1 MLVQLVEP
9 GRHEYG
15 NVQTLSCASV
25 VLLLTSIQC
34 GAERPRCGECVTRDT
49 QCEYLPTQRQFTN
62 AQYETLYNK
71 YNAQEEILKK
81 LMSLPDNEALD
92 MLNHLRAGGAPQR
105 ASVPAPL
112 SNDHVSD
119 ATAPVSCSNYR
130 QLKRKIGS
138 YNRGAAELAE
148 RLRRSMSP
156 DDGRRSS
163 MPRLNHINPSLNRTN
178 RGLLPP
184 TDTSIEFQLMALHQ
198 NAYPSLI
205 PLDIASLDLGLL
217 GISPLTS
224 FNRDKSLSQT
234 NIHYDSHLSHSHQI
248 SSRSPF
254 IFNVIDPIDVSTEA
268 LPARYADARLERI
281 RIQYWTE
288 IPIQDDLAA
297 RIINIYL
304 VNETSWW
311 GDFDVDLFLDD
322 LINFRTRFCSRLLVH
337 ALLAWSSVSVTH
349 SIRLTLP
356 LI

>member
-1 MLVQLVEP
+1 
-9 GRHEYG
+9 
-15 NVQTLSCASV
+15 
-25 VLLLTSIQC
+25 
-34 GAERPRCGECVTRDT
+34 
-49 QCEYLPTQRQFTN
+49 
-62 AQYETLYNK
+62 
-71 YNAQEEILKK
+71 
-81 LMSLPDNEALD
+81 

-130 QLKRKIGS
+130 QLKREIGS

-234 NIHYDSHLSHSHQI
+234 NIHHDSHVSHSHQI

-288 IPIQDDLAA
+288 IPIQDDVAA

-349 SIRLTLP
+349 SVRLTLP